1 MIHASN
7 SKSNIY
13 LNSQVLDILKN
24 CMEIIIVYKF
34 QFVEKLK
41 LLKEYRKNNIYYF
54 LLFFKLLYVQ
64 LMLRYF

>member
-7 SKSNIY
+7 SKLNIY
-13 LNSQVLDILKN
+13 LNSQVLDILMN

-41 LLKEYRKNNIYYF
+41 LLKEYIGKIIYITFYYF
-54 LLFFKLLYVQ
+54 SSCCMYN
-64 LMLRYF
+64 